1 MLACKSQARTAL
13 SAVIGIWTAAKAAAI
28 LPAVTASQMPSC
40 KFQTAI
46 SICQAAYLELCLE
59 MQGHLPQCNWLCPLH
74 HLRAMLGQCRSIFQC
89 AASWAYSGLCR
100 LCHCLFVRCSVTL
113 PGIAMATQRFGARR
127 FLTMVLR
134 LLRLLSS
141 FLQDYQKEVLAQLR
155 PVSWA
160 TVVFTSAVTKQRVMQ
175 ILDAASAASEN
186 HRRRISTATLNMV
199 VKETVAW
206 RAPPQVKNSYRKGRI
221 YYATQAAASPP
232 TFVMFVNDAK
242 LFSDDYRRYFERQ
255 LRDNIGFPGT
265 PIRIFWRGKQSQK
278 DRD

>member
-1 MLACKSQARTAL
+1 MA
-13 SAVIGIWTAAKAAAI
+13 SAGSCVLITLLVDAFAPEI
-28 LPAVTASQMPSC
+28 VRASQVGF
-40 KFQTAI
+40 FQ
-46 SICQAAYLELCLE
+46 
-59 MQGHLPQCNWLCPLH
+59 M
-74 HLRAMLGQCRSIFQC
+74 
-89 AASWAYSGLCR
+89 
-100 LCHCLFVRCSVTL
+100 
-113 PGIAMATQRFGARR
+113 
-127 FLTMVLR
+127 
-134 LLRLLSS
+134 
-141 FLQDYQKEVLAQLR
+141 QDYQKEVLAQLR

-175 ILDAASAASEN
+175 ILDAASLASEN

-265 PIRIFWRGKQSQK
+265 PIRIFWRGKQSQR